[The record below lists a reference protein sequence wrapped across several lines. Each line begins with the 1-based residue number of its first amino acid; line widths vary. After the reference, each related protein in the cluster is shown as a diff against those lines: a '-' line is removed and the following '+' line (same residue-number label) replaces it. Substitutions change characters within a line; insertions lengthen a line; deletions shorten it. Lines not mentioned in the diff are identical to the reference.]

1 MSGIIICKTKTADNP
16 YTFLN
21 TKMSVYTYEEL
32 CYYIFNNMVLVGK
45 DDLTDRL
52 TAWLRDEIEMYDLAD
67 KVDALNQ
74 KNAYI
79 QDVMVEILT
88 FGEFYGTEDI
98 KEFLGECKRI
108 RTLKPYELDK
118 RRADSYM
125 MYKHYI
131 KADAIYDEIIEYKE
145 SHDEYD
151 EFLGNIYHNKGV
163 ALAGNLQL
171 EEAKECFIRAFSLNK
186 NNESLIEYFCVMA
199 VTVDTATLQRE
210 IRKRGTDSRR
220 VFVEDSLRKEEGV
233 GIKRQRIPLAEILK
247 NAQAKGG
254 WNNDLFAVV
263 PKFLPDRT
271 FQFWRRLCRHAAYTG
286 TDSENTWVDDHVRV
300 HGFDHYI
307 PDDSGTYSCQFGD
320 ICGATGGWICRCG
333 DCHAR
338 MCTPFMYHCNGHS
351 QAVSEIPQA
360 GCSSGDSRRHKTS
373 CCGYDRVSGSF
384 DICDGGLDWYRYDKS
399 RRN

>member
-131 KADAIYDEIIEYKE
+131 KADAIYD
-145 SHDEYD
+145 
-151 EFLGNIYHNKGV
+151 
-163 ALAGNLQL
+163 
-171 EEAKECFIRAFSLNK
+171 
-186 NNESLIEYFCVMA
+186 
-199 VTVDTATLQRE
+199 
-210 IRKRGTDSRR
+210 
-220 VFVEDSLRKEEGV
+220 
-233 GIKRQRIPLAEILK
+233 
-247 NAQAKGG
+247 
-254 WNNDLFAVV
+254 
-263 PKFLPDRT
+263 
-271 FQFWRRLCRHAAYTG
+271 
-286 TDSENTWVDDHVRV
+286 
-300 HGFDHYI
+300 
-307 PDDSGTYSCQFGD
+307 
-320 ICGATGGWICRCG
+320 
-333 DCHAR
+333 
-338 MCTPFMYHCNGHS
+338 
-351 QAVSEIPQA
+351 
-360 GCSSGDSRRHKTS
+360 
-373 CCGYDRVSGSF
+373 
-384 DICDGGLDWYRYDKS
+384 
-399 RRN
+399 

>member
-21 TKMSVYTYEEL
+21 TKMSVFSYEEL

-52 TAWLRDEIEMYDLAD
+52 TAWLREELGVYDLAD
-67 KVDALNQ
+67 KVDTLNQ

-79 QDVMVEILT
+79 QDIMVEILT
-88 FGEFYGTEDI
+88 FGEFYGTEEI

-118 RRADSYM
+118 KRADSYM

-145 SHDEYD
+145 SHDEFD

-210 IRKRGTDSRR
+210 IRKRGMPAGFLDDLMNEIADSKEDVHEMSIYNKVQKAVYNRMHGDIEDYDRR
-220 VFVEDSLRKEEGV
+220 MDSL
-233 GIKRQRIPLAEILK
+233 LSTLK
-247 NAQAKGG
+247 
-254 WNNDLFAVV
+254 D
-263 PKFLPDRT
+263 
-271 FQFWRRLCRHAAYTG
+271 QF
-286 TDSENTWVDDHVRV
+286 
-300 HGFDHYI
+300 
-307 PDDSGTYSCQFGD
+307 
-320 ICGATGGWICRCG
+320 
-333 DCHAR
+333 
-338 MCTPFMYHCNGHS
+338 
-351 QAVSEIPQA
+351 
-360 GCSSGDSRRHKTS
+360 
-373 CCGYDRVSGSF
+373 
-384 DICDGGLDWYRYDKS
+384 
-399 RRN
+399 RNQIG

>member
-171 EEAKECFIRAFSLNK
+171 EETNACCIRAFSLTK

-210 IRKRGTDSRR
+210 IRKRGMPAGFLDDLMSEIADSKEDVHEMSIYNKVQKAVYNRMHGDIEDYDRR
-220 VFVEDSLRKEEGV
+220 MDSL
-233 GIKRQRIPLAEILK
+233 LSTLK
-247 NAQAKGG
+247 
-254 WNNDLFAVV
+254 D
-263 PKFLPDRT
+263 
-271 FQFWRRLCRHAAYTG
+271 QF
-286 TDSENTWVDDHVRV
+286 
-300 HGFDHYI
+300 
-307 PDDSGTYSCQFGD
+307 
-320 ICGATGGWICRCG
+320 
-333 DCHAR
+333 
-338 MCTPFMYHCNGHS
+338 
-351 QAVSEIPQA
+351 
-360 GCSSGDSRRHKTS
+360 
-373 CCGYDRVSGSF
+373 
-384 DICDGGLDWYRYDKS
+384 
-399 RRN
+399 RNQIG

>member
-21 TKMSVYTYEEL
+21 TKMCVYSYEEL

-52 TAWLRDEIEMYDLAD
+52 TAWLRDELEMDDLAD
-67 KVDALNQ
+67 KVDVLNQ

-79 QDVMVEILT
+79 QDIMVEILT
-88 FGEFYGTEDI
+88 FGEFYGTDDI
-98 KEFLGECKRI
+98 KTFLGECKRI

-118 RRADSYM
+118 KRADSYM

-145 SHDEYD
+145 SHDEFD

-210 IRKRGTDSRR
+210 IRKRGMPAGFLDDLMNEVADSKEDVHEMSIYNKVQKA
-220 VFVEDSLRKEEGV
+220 VFNRM
-233 GIKRQRIPLAEILK
+233 
-247 NAQAKGG
+247 
-254 WNNDLFAVV
+254 
-263 PKFLPDRT
+263 
-271 FQFWRRLCRHAAYTG
+271 H
-286 TDSENTWVDDHVRV
+286 
-300 HGFDHYI
+300 
-307 PDDSGTYSCQFGD
+307 GD
-320 ICGATGGWICRCG
+320 IE
-333 DCHAR
+333 D
-338 MCTPFMYHCNGHS
+338 
-351 QAVSEIPQA
+351 
-360 GCSSGDSRRHKTS
+360 
-373 CCGYDRVSGSF
+373 YDRRMNSLLSTLKDEF
-384 DICDGGLDWYRYDKS
+384 
-399 RRN
+399 RNQIG

>member
-79 QDVMVEILT
+79 QDGMVEILT

-210 IRKRGTDSRR
+210 IRKRGMPTGFLDDLMSEIADSKEDVHEMSIYNKVQKAVYNRMHGDIEDYDRR
-220 VFVEDSLRKEEGV
+220 MDSL
-233 GIKRQRIPLAEILK
+233 LSTLK
-247 NAQAKGG
+247 
-254 WNNDLFAVV
+254 D
-263 PKFLPDRT
+263 
-271 FQFWRRLCRHAAYTG
+271 QF
-286 TDSENTWVDDHVRV
+286 
-300 HGFDHYI
+300 
-307 PDDSGTYSCQFGD
+307 
-320 ICGATGGWICRCG
+320 
-333 DCHAR
+333 
-338 MCTPFMYHCNGHS
+338 
-351 QAVSEIPQA
+351 
-360 GCSSGDSRRHKTS
+360 
-373 CCGYDRVSGSF
+373 
-384 DICDGGLDWYRYDKS
+384 
-399 RRN
+399 RNQIG

>member
-186 NNESLIEYFCVMA
+186 NTESLIEYFCVMA

-210 IRKRGTDSRR
+210 IRKRGMPAGFLDDLMSEIADSKEDVHEMSIYNKVQKAVYNRMHGDIEDYDRR
-220 VFVEDSLRKEEGV
+220 MDSL
-233 GIKRQRIPLAEILK
+233 LSTLK
-247 NAQAKGG
+247 
-254 WNNDLFAVV
+254 D
-263 PKFLPDRT
+263 
-271 FQFWRRLCRHAAYTG
+271 QF
-286 TDSENTWVDDHVRV
+286 
-300 HGFDHYI
+300 
-307 PDDSGTYSCQFGD
+307 
-320 ICGATGGWICRCG
+320 
-333 DCHAR
+333 
-338 MCTPFMYHCNGHS
+338 
-351 QAVSEIPQA
+351 
-360 GCSSGDSRRHKTS
+360 
-373 CCGYDRVSGSF
+373 
-384 DICDGGLDWYRYDKS
+384 
-399 RRN
+399 RNQIG

>member
-21 TKMSVYTYEEL
+21 TKMSVFSYEEL

-52 TAWLRDEIEMYDLAD
+52 TAWLREELGMYDLAD
-67 KVDALNQ
+67 KVDTLNQ
-74 KNAYI
+74 KTAYI
-79 QDVMVEILT
+79 QDNMVEILT
-88 FGEFYGTEDI
+88 FGEFYSTEEI

-118 RRADSYM
+118 KRADSYM

-145 SHDEYD
+145 SHEEFD

-210 IRKRGTDSRR
+210 IRKRGMPAGFLDDLMNEIADSKEDVHEMSIYNKVQKAVYNRMHGDIEDYDRR
-220 VFVEDSLRKEEGV
+220 MDSL
-233 GIKRQRIPLAEILK
+233 LSTLK
-247 NAQAKGG
+247 
-254 WNNDLFAVV
+254 D
-263 PKFLPDRT
+263 
-271 FQFWRRLCRHAAYTG
+271 QF
-286 TDSENTWVDDHVRV
+286 
-300 HGFDHYI
+300 
-307 PDDSGTYSCQFGD
+307 
-320 ICGATGGWICRCG
+320 
-333 DCHAR
+333 
-338 MCTPFMYHCNGHS
+338 
-351 QAVSEIPQA
+351 
-360 GCSSGDSRRHKTS
+360 
-373 CCGYDRVSGSF
+373 
-384 DICDGGLDWYRYDKS
+384 
-399 RRN
+399 RNQIG